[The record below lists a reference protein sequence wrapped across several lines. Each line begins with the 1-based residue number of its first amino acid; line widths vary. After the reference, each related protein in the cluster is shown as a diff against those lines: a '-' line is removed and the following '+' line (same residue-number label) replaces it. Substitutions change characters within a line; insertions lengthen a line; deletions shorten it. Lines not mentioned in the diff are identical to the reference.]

1 MNQDFDAVGFWPPFC
16 PNVGCE
22 QPVVAR
28 RGGCFWHGYY
38 SYRVYGRQIRSS
50 LYSSCRRT
58 MSSQT
63 FVETDR
69 LRMPGLQSAI
79 LEEIARGSSLRHV
92 AQVLR
97 INRKTVS
104 RRLKRVSQQR
114 IES

>member
-1 MNQDFDAVGFWPPFC
+1 
-16 PNVGCE
+16 
-22 QPVVAR
+22 
-28 RGGCFWHGYY
+28 
-38 SYRVYGRQIRSS
+38 
-50 LYSSCRRT
+50 

-63 FVETDR
+63 FHETYR

-104 RRLKRVSQQR
+104 RRLKRVGQQ
-114 IES
+114 IPESAPAHLTVPAVAERPAPGSKKRRSVRSAG